1 MDPLQ
6 IRLPDKIITIHR
18 ANVLISRSSVWIA
31 SEYIL
36 MKLVKCSDAGTYSLV
51 DQDGYV
57 GTLAKIPEVLRGNCP
72 VERCICGDRKSV
84 YCKEA
89 VVRSNLSKN
98 GTMEKSESS
107 GVNWF
112 EFISNRKKKYR
123 RKRFKRKT
131 KPAAKEKKLSSSYR
145 KSAHP

>member
-1 MDPLQ
+1 M
-6 IRLPDKIITIHR
+6 PDKIIRIHR
-18 ANVLISRSSVWIA
+18 ANVLISRSSVWIT

-36 MKLVKCSDAGTYSLV
+36 MKLIKCSDAGTYSLV
-51 DQDGYV
+51 DRDGYV
-57 GTLAKIPEVLRGNCP
+57 GMLTKLPDVLRGNCP

-89 VVRSNLSKN
+89 VVRLNLSRN
-98 GTMEKSESS
+98 GTKEKSESS

-112 EFISNRKKKYR
+112 EFISNMKKKHR

-131 KPAAKEKKLSSSYR
+131 KPVAREKKLD
-145 KSAHP
+145 